1 MLLSKYTVCESK
13 KLKFIKEQ
21 EASGWFSSWGIKAP
35 LSKIPLVAPLLFER
49 YYQVLQDIKWM
60 E

>member
-35 LSKIPLVAPLLFER
+35 LSKIPLLAPLLFER